1 MADGGVRTASAEAVA
16 AMTDGDQQHLPPA
29 RLLSD
34 LTEVQAMAVPPHSP
48 YSIAQIAAHLY
59 FWQQR
64 QVAWAQGETPPPVE
78 DLEATFAAPPAGT
91 WKQLVQDVL
100 AGAEQAKQQAGEKAE
115 QSSALFDNSTV
126 GYALASSALHNSYH
140 LGQIVL
146 LRRMQGFWPPAGDD
160 NDW

>member
-1 MADGGVRTASAEAVA
+1 MADAVRTASAEAICGLL
-16 AMTDGDQQHLPPA
+16 DGDGQFLAPA

-34 LTEVQAMAVPPHSP
+34 LTEEQAMAVPPGSP
-48 YSIAQIAAHLY
+48 YSIAQVAAHLR

-64 QVAWAQGETPPPVE
+64 EIVWARGETPPKVD
-78 DLEATFAAPPAGT
+78 DLEATFTAPPAGT
-91 WKQLVQDVL
+91 WHPLVQDVL
-100 AGAEQAKQQAGEKAE
+100 ACMEQLKHLAREQAAQPSVAYNNG
-115 QSSALFDNSTV
+115 TV
-126 GYALASSALHNSYH
+126 GYGLATSALHNGYH